1 MKKNRLTS
9 FLLLAGLLAGLVF
22 PLSAGATETQPVQ
35 TPAPSAAPSSVP
47 QQQSALLASMHIEG
61 TAALLVD
68 DDTGEVLYE
77 QNAHGKV
84 YPASITKVMTCLL
97 TLESIAR
104 GEHQLDEVVTVGD
117 QVNYGI
123 GADGSTAGIK
133 AGEQLTIHDLLGA
146 ALIPSANEACNAMA
160 QLVVGDV
167 EKFVD
172 LMNQRAQELG
182 MNDTHFANPHG
193 YHDPDHYTSAYDIYL
208 VAHEAMKDPTF
219 RELVS
224 SVDYKIPATN
234 FSEARTLHST
244 NGLVSTWRVR
254 DYWYEYATGIKTG
267 STPEAGH
274 CLVSSATKND
284 RNLIAVVMGA
294 ANYTENKDVNYFTES
309 KRLLEFGFNNF
320 SRQTIL
326 DGSSLDFPEVSVTL
340 SKTDYVT
347 VRPAG
352 SLSATLPNDID
363 PAAFQRE
370 LDLPESVEAP
380 VEEGQVLGTVTLTYN
395 GQEYGKVDLVANSS
409 VERSELLYRLD
420 RIQKFFDQL
429 WVRIVLVVLAVLL
442 VFLFLRHLITG
453 RKRSRYGGS
462 RARGGRGSSR
472 YSGRRRR

>member
-1 MKKNRLTS
+1 
-9 FLLLAGLLAGLVF
+9 
-22 PLSAGATETQPVQ
+22 
-35 TPAPSAAPSSVP
+35 
-47 QQQSALLASMHIEG
+47 
-61 TAALLVD
+61 
-68 DDTGEVLYE
+68 
-77 QNAHGKV
+77 
-84 YPASITKVMTCLL
+84 
-97 TLESIAR
+97 
-104 GEHQLDEVVTVGD
+104 
-117 QVNYGI
+117 
-123 GADGSTAGIK
+123 
-133 AGEQLTIHDLLGA
+133 
-146 ALIPSANEACNAMA
+146 MA
-160 QLVVGDV
+160 QLVAGDV

-208 VAHEAMKDPTF
+208 MAHEAMKDPTF

-234 FSEARTLHST
+234 LSEARTLHST